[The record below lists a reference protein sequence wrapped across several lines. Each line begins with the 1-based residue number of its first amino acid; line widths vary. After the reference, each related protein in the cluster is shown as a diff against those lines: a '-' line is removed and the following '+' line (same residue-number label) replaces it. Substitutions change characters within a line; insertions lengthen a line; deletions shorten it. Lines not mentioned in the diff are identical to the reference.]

1 MIVFTNNNRDHF
13 PLKRLEVVTARLVDS
28 KRTRKQVQ
36 LFCSAESLTKLKR
49 EKGTIG
55 TVKESKKLLK
65 RMNKKEPTVSKR
77 DLRPVCPFFWLILKL
92 FCV

>member
-1 MIVFTNNNRDHF
+1 MIIWIRHIEWHTKNEYYLWLDIYNIDHF

-49 EKGTIG
+49 EKGTI
-55 TVKESKKLLK
+55 V
-65 RMNKKEPTVSKR
+65 RYR
-77 DLRPVCPFFWLILKL
+77 VCFY
-92 FCV
+92 